1 MKYNDE
7 YKDHTGYA
15 FQYTDCDGKVYNATI
30 ENPGPTWM
38 EALNDYVKFLESVFT
53 YEIQSNIRLK
63 EPRYKKELD
72 KVHDYI
78 DPWTG
83 EYFNDEEDDEDS
95 HSRFGTW

>member
-1 MKYNDE
+1 MKFNDD
-7 YKDHTGYA
+7 YDDHTGYA
-15 FQYTDCDGKVYNATI
+15 FQYTDCDGKVYNTTI
-30 ENPGPTWM
+30 ESPGPTWM
-38 EALNDYVKFLESVFT
+38 EALDDYVKFLESVFK

-63 EPRYKKELD
+63 EPSYKKELD

-83 EYFNDEEDDEDS
+83 EYFNDEEDEDN